1 VNFIKK
7 TFLAAL
13 VLMLAA
19 GCSGTKTATPAAS
32 AATAEPTGD
41 LTAQPTQVESTPTID
56 LAQAAQNLRG
66 VKLTFLHPWMGKMN
80 DAINELVEQFNQS
93 NEWGIVVSAQA
104 AGSASEVENTLIA
117 DLQEGTLPELVAA
130 PVDELLG
137 LNKNSQTVVDLTTFV
152 ESKDWGLSNAYL
164 PVFWDQDVKAGV
176 RLGVP
181 AQRNAK
187 VLVYNQTWAQ
197 ELGFTQ
203 PPQTPDDFLTQTC
216 AANAALKKDNDSQN
230 DGLGGYIIDTDALT
244 MASWAV
250 AFNSDLSTFN
260 NQHTIAAFNY
270 LRGLLDKGC
279 AWNSK
284 DPSPYAYFAARQT
297 LVYSADLQDLLKQQ
311 QAMGSAG
318 NNDTWTVLAFPTAN
332 QPRLLTEGAS
342 YAILTS
348 TPEKELAS
356 WLFIRY
362 MSSLDAQG
370 KLVKASVTLPLSD
383 DAIPYA
389 VELQD
394 SLPQWV
400 DVVNLLPDATTV
412 PTRTDWNQAK
422 MIWEDAS
429 WQLFKANLTAEQI
442 PDLVKQMDE
451 TLKELTGNPQ

>member
-1 VNFIKK
+1 MNLFKRI
-7 TFLAAL
+7 FLAAF
-13 VLMLAA
+13 VSILAA
-19 GCSGTKTATPAAS
+19 GCSGSQPATTSSTKV
-32 AATAEPTGD
+32 PTQD
-41 LTAQPTQVESTPTID
+41 LTAQPTLVESTPTID
-56 LAQAAQNLRG
+56 INQAAQHLQG
-66 VKLTFLHPWMGKMN
+66 IKITFLHPWMGQMN
-80 DAINELVEQFNQS
+80 DAINDLVQQFNQS

-104 AGSASEVENTLIA
+104 AGSASEVENTLLS
-117 DLQEGTLPELVAA
+117 DLQDGTLPELVAA
-130 PVDELLG
+130 PVDELLT
-137 LNKNSQTVVDLTTFV
+137 LNKNSQTVMDLTPFV
-152 ESKDWGLSNAYL
+152 ESADWGLSSTYL
-164 PVFWDQDVKAGV
+164 PVFWDQDLKDGV
-176 RLGVP
+176 RLGIP
-181 AQRNAK
+181 AQRNSK

-197 ELGFTQ
+197 ELGFSQ
-203 PPQTPDDFLTQTC
+203 PPQTPEDFLTQTC
-216 AANAALKKDNDSQN
+216 AANAALKKDSDSQN
-230 DGLGGYIIDTDALT
+230 DGLGGYIIDTDALS

-250 AFNSDLSTFN
+250 AFNSDLSNFN
-260 NQHTIAAFNY
+260 NQHSIAALNY

-297 LVYSADLQDLLKQQ
+297 LVYSADLQDLLKQK

-318 NNDTWTVLAFPTAN
+318 NTDTWTVLAFPTAN

-342 YAILTS
+342 YAILSS

-412 PTRTDWNQAK
+412 PTRADWNQAK

-442 PDLVKQMDE
+442 PDLVKQMDA
-451 TLKELTGNPQ
+451 TLKELTGNAQ